1 MLVAMRSSPPSAW
14 SAAVT
19 PDQAAADARAGL
31 PATASGPAAHVSAA
45 RFPVR
50 NAVIRPAAQ
59 VDIVVPVTTEQ
70 RDLELSIIRLHSFLA
85 GTFPFTAHVTI
96 TAAGPHDGTW
106 ALARRL
112 ADTYPEVSA
121 MRADAASRGPALRAA
136 WAASESEV
144 LAYLDPDLSIDLAA
158 LVPLVSPLVAGDADV
173 AVGTRLT
180 PGARPQAGPR
190 REVTSCGYSLLVQA
204 GLGTGLADTQCGF
217 KAITR
222 ASARTLL
229 AGTSDTDWFFDAE
242 LIALAERAGLRIR
255 EVAVNK
261 PGGRDLAP
269 RAQRHRARWLRGPL
283 ARFAAIGL
291 VSTVAYAGIYL
302 ALRQV
307 MPAAAANAVGLL
319 ITAVANTAA
328 NRRFTFG
335 VGGRAHAVRH
345 QLRGLLAFGAGL
357 ALTTGALIIL
367 SVADRKAG
375 SSTELAVVIAASIA
389 ATLLRFG
396 LFSNWVFE
404 GNVA

>member
-14 SAAVT
+14 SAAAT
-19 PDQAAADARAGL
+19 PDQAAADAGAEL
-31 PATASGPAAHVSAA
+31 PATASGPAARVSAA
-45 RFPVR
+45 PFPVR
-50 NAVIRPAAQ
+50 NPLIRPAAQ

-70 RDLELSIIRLHSFLA
+70 RDLELSIIRLHSFLSD
-85 GTFPFTAHVTI
+85 TFPFTAHMTI
-96 TAAGPHDGTW
+96 AAAGPHDGTW
-106 ALARRL
+106 AVARRL
-112 ADTYPEVSA
+112 ADTFPEVSA
-121 MRADAASRGPALRAA
+121 MRGEASRGPALRAA
-136 WAASESEV
+136 WAGSESEV

-158 LVPLVSPLVAGDADV
+158 LIPLVSPLVAGDVDV
-173 AVGTRLT
+173 AVGTRLA
-180 PGARPQAGPR
+180 PGARPQPGPR